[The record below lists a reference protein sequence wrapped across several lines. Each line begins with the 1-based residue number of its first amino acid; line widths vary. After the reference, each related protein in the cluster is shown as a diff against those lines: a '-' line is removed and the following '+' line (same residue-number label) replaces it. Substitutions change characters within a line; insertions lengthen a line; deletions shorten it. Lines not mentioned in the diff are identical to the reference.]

1 MMQRLYGQLPEFARP
16 SHPFMRYSLWRKARR
31 STLASRLIRALFAV
45 GIAALLVFIG
55 WVIATNQGQTPLD
68 TPNPLDSVFLVL
80 YWPLVGVQLLLRL
93 FALSSTVSVISG
105 ETQRGTWDTLKVTT
119 NGARLLM
126 KTRWA
131 SIFYRL
137 WMVLAVI
144 LALRVFFIVVALIN
158 LSMFQGRYLELL
170 LSGTT
175 PFGPPNIDSN
185 VSNVVGVI
193 IMAMMMTTCLLAP
206 FTAIAFDAA
215 LGMYIGTLSRGRF
228 VGVLGQLLLIVLRIG
243 ITLLVIYLGVQALS
257 LGSVFGPPNTSSP
270 ITAIAD
276 NPPIAWL
283 SAFASVAEGDLGLS
297 LIHLDRVQSLW
308 ADLDYGALIGVA
320 ALGWMLLQAALANLL
335 VYLAGR
341 RAAHADKI

>member
-1 MMQRLYGQLPEFARP
+1 MMQRLYGQLPDFARP
-16 SHPFMRYSLWRKARR
+16 THPFMRYSLWRKARR
-31 STLASRLIRALFAV
+31 SSLATRLIRALFVV
-45 GIAALLVFIG
+45 GIAAVLIFIG

-131 SIFYRL
+131 AIFYRL
-137 WMVLAVI
+137 WAVLAVI
-144 LALRVFFIVVALIN
+144 LALRIFFIVVALIN
-158 LSMFQGRYLELL
+158 LSMFQGRYLQLL

-175 PFGPPNIDSN
+175 PFGPPNIDQNLSD
-185 VSNVVGVI
+185 VVGVI

-243 ITLLVIYLGVQALS
+243 VTLLVIYLGVQALS
-257 LGSVFGPPNTSSP
+257 LGTVFGPPATGTP
-270 ITAIAD
+270 ITSIAD
-276 NPPIAWL
+276 NPPVAWI
-283 SAFASVAEGDLGLS
+283 SAFASVAEGDLGLN

-308 ADLDYGALIGVA
+308 ADIDYGALIGVA
-320 ALGWMLLQAALANLL
+320 ALGWVLLQAALANLL